1 MPIVEIQTPTLNG
14 EFEAKYVDP
23 AGNGLPNI
31 VRVSETFSIDASWY
45 IDGTFAPLLGGT
57 WYLQATFQS
66 ADDVQGEFFQPVP
79 PIAVTLDGR
88 TGSATPYTASIP
100 LTGTFN
106 LNGHDSQVYDVS
118 VTLNYHD
125 QAGNPG
131 PMAAFVDMDK
141 LMVYA

>member
-1 MPIVEIQTPTLNG
+1 MASSQGLL
-14 EFEAKYVDP
+14 P
-23 AGNGLPNI
+23 ARPQGAAC
-31 VRVSETFSIDASWY
+31 RASSSSRSRRS
-45 IDGTFAPLLGGT
+45 P
-57 WYLQATFQS
+57 S
-66 ADDVQGEFFQPVP
+66 A
-79 PIAVTLDGR
+79 TLDGR

-125 QAGNPG
+125 QAGKPG